1 MPPLTLVVANK
12 NYSSWSLRAW
22 LAMTEAGIPF
32 TERMVKFDSADWKA
46 NIATLSPTRLVPVLW
61 EGEPGA
67 GFATFDTIA
76 ILERLH
82 ELHPDAAIWPADSH
96 ARAHARSLV
105 ADFHAG
111 YHALRGAMPM
121 NIRSRH
127 PGKGMNAEVRSD
139 IERLTSQWRRT
150 RAQFGQ
156 DSPFLFGAYSAAD
169 AYFTPVASRFVTYE
183 VQLEAD
189 ARAYQ
194 QALLSTPGMK
204 TWTDAALRETEFVPA
219 DEPYAQG
226 P

>member
-32 TERMVKFDSADWKA
+32 TERMVKFDSADWEA
-46 NIATLSPTRLVPVLW
+46 NISVLSPTRLVPVLW
-61 EGEPGA
+61 EGTPGT
-67 GFATFDTIA
+67 GFATFDSIA

-82 ELHPDAAIWPADSH
+82 ELHPEAAIWPADPH
-96 ARAHARSLV
+96 ARAHARSLA

-127 PGKGMNAEVRSD
+127 PGKGMNAEVRGD

-156 DSPFLFGAYSAAD
+156 DGPFLFGTYSAAD
-169 AYFTPVASRFVTYE
+169 AYFAPVASRFVTYD

-189 ARAYQ
+189 AQAYQ
-194 QALLSTPGMK
+194 QALLSTAGMK
-204 TWTDAALRETEFVPA
+204 AWTEAALQETEFVPA

-226 P
+226 L

>member
-1 MPPLTLVVANK
+1 MA
-12 NYSSWSLRAW
+12 
-22 LAMTEAGIPF
+22 
-32 TERMVKFDSADWKA
+32 
-46 NIATLSPTRLVPVLW
+46 
-61 EGEPGA
+61 
-67 GFATFDTIA
+67 
-76 ILERLH
+76 
-82 ELHPDAAIWPADSH
+82 
-96 ARAHARSLV
+96 

-156 DSPFLFGAYSAAD
+156 DGPFLFGAYSAAD
-169 AYFTPVASRFVTYE
+169 AYFTPVALRFATYE

-194 QALLSTPGMK
+194 SALLSTPGMK
-204 TWTDAALRETEFVPA
+204 AWTDAALRETEFVPA